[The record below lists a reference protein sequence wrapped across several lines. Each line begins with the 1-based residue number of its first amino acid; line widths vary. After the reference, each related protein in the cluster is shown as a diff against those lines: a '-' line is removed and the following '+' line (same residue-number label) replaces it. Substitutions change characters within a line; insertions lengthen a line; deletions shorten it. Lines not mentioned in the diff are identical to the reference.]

1 MCCCLSFG
9 KGLISHF
16 KENGI
21 IVLTKPVDEQPEKIA
36 KKLEEINSLLRGS
49 LEREWIQKG
58 LNISTG
64 SISNFF
70 GVVQAFR

>member
-9 KGLISHF
+9 KGLISYF

-21 IVLTKPVDEQPEKIA
+21 IVFTKPVDAEHEKIA

-49 LEREWIQKG
+49 LERE
-58 LNISTG
+58 
-64 SISNFF
+64 
-70 GVVQAFR
+70 